1 MKLTQLDF
9 DKQAI
14 NRLLL
19 YMEEHCTEPFNVH
32 KHASVIYFSTS
43 KLNKV
48 FKMHQGVGPGTYFRK
63 LRIAKALELYK
74 SGNSNWTEIS
84 YLVGYADLPSFSKA
98 FKRVTGVNPKNF
110 GIISN
115 KRLE

>member
-1 MKLTQLDF
+1 MRPTQLDY

-14 NRLLL
+14 NKLLA
-19 YMEEHCTEPFNVH
+19 YMEEHCTEPFIVQ

-48 FKMHQGVGPGTYFRK
+48 FKLHQGVGPGTYFRQ
-63 LRIAKALELYK
+63 LRIQKALEMYRH
-74 SGNSNWTEIS
+74 GNSNWTEIS

-110 GIISN
+110 RVN
-115 KRLE
+115 KA

>member
-14 NRLLL
+14 NRLVV
-19 YMEEHCTEPFNVH
+19 YMQEHCTEPFNVQ
-32 KHASVIYFSTS
+32 KHASIIYFSTS

-74 SGNSNWTEIS
+74 NGNSNWTEIS

-110 GIISN
+110 GVMSN
-115 KRLE
+115 KLIE